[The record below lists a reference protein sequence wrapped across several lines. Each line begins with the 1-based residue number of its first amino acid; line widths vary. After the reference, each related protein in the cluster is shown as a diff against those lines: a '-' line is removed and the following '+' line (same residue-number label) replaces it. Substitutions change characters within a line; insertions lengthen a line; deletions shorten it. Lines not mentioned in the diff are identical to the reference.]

1 MNRLF
6 YLLIACCTFH
16 SAQAQIQVLSHSPA
30 NLANA
35 APVSGNIEINFS
47 EVYDPA
53 STDAQSVKVFG
64 RWSGPLSFSLQHG
77 FDGRTLLIVPHED
90 LMAGEWVTVT
100 LARSIRDANGLPMS
114 KGYSWNFWTASKP
127 GSLEQEQ
134 VDVLFLRQA
143 GEGLI
148 QTYGAYAGDLNN
160 DGLSD
165 FTVVNETSDDLRIL
179 LNQGAGNFSDFEL
192 IPMGN
197 MSPSPNEGAD
207 FNGDGQIDFA
217 VSTAHHNE
225 VRVFM
230 GDGTGSFT
238 EPDVYTTGDG
248 ARGLSVMDCN
258 GDGYDDIF
266 IANRLDDNIT
276 LLVNDGEGQFT
287 TSTMNTTGV
296 GESASYVVD
305 ANGDGVPDVFVG
317 MYYSKQLALLL
328 GDGEGG
334 FTVSDMVTVTG
345 SPWMIAA
352 ADFNGDGRAD
362 VASANSDGN
371 RMAIAFGDGQGGL
384 SEAIH
389 FNAGLNSLFPL
400 AIDLGD
406 IDGDGDLDIVTSNYS
421 SPSFVVFEN
430 DGNGSFTVAAI
441 LDASNKASC
450 AILHDRDGD
459 GDMDI
464 SGTDEG
470 DDVIILFENPGMP
483 NATTGTS
490 KAPFQFEIRPN
501 PGIGEVSLW
510 LNLDAPGALA
520 FRIYQPNG
528 QLLHAAELGHL
539 SGGEHHIGLPYMG
552 HLPTGVYFVQVQM
565 GEKSLWKKLLR

>member
-1 MNRLF
+1 MTRLF
-6 YLLIACCTFH
+6 YLLIACC
-16 SAQAQIQVLSHSPA
+16 AIQNMQAQIHVLSHSPA
-30 NLANA
+30 NMANS

-47 EVYDPA
+47 EAYDPA
-53 STDAQSVKVFG
+53 TINHNSVRVFG
-64 RWSGPLSFSLQHG
+64 RWSGPMASTLIFGADNKSLTIAP
-77 FDGRTLLIVPHED
+77 DEP
-90 LMAGEWVTVT
+90 LMAGEWVTVN
-100 LARSIRDANGLPMS
+100 LARNIASSNGMPMS
-114 KGYSWNFWTASKP
+114 KGYSWNFWTATKP
-127 GSLEQEQ
+127 GALEQEQ

-179 LNQGAGNFSDFEL
+179 LNQGAGTFSDFEL

-207 FNGDGQIDFA
+207 FNNDGEIDFA

-225 VRVFM
+225 VRVFF
-230 GDGTGSFT
+230 GDGSGSFT
-238 EPDVYTTGDG
+238 GPDVYTTGDG
-248 ARGLSVMDCN
+248 ARGLSIIDCN

-266 IANRLDDNIT
+266 ITNRLDDNIT
-276 LLVNDGEGQFT
+276 LLVNDGQGQFT

-296 GESASYVVD
+296 GESACYVAD
-305 ANGDGVPDVFVG
+305 ANGDGILDVFIG

-334 FTVSDMVTVTG
+334 FALSDMVTVTG

-384 SEAIH
+384 TEAIH
-389 FNAGLNSLFPL
+389 FNAGLNTLFPL

-406 IDGDGDLDIVTSNYS
+406 IDGDGDLEIVTSNYS

-430 DGNGSFTVAAI
+430 DGNGSFTVASI

-483 NATTGTS
+483 NATS
-490 KAPFQFEIRPN
+490 SHSNAPFRFEIRPN
-501 PGIGEVSLW
+501 PSVEEASLW
-510 LNLDAPGALA
+510 LHLDTPGKLA
-520 FRIYQPNG
+520 VRIYQPNG
-528 QLLHAAELGHL
+528 QLLHTGYLGHY
-539 SGGEHHIGLPYMG
+539 SEGEQLIELPFVSQ
-552 HLPTGVYFVQVQM
+552 LPTGVYFVQVQM